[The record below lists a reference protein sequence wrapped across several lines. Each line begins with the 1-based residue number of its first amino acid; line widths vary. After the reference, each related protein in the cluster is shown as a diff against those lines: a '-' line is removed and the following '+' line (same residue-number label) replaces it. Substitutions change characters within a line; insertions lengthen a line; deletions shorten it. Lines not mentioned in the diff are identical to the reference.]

1 MFGTHKRQTRHLYF
15 RAFSRVDLWL
25 QRQVLQRKSSFQ
37 ASGCRGAHPRMSYK
51 RCHLFPRMS
60 WLGIDGPSNN
70 WIVSFLVKKDPL
82 AFKKEP
88 KFQDLLRFQNL
99 THGIILQQTLVLSSA
114 LLLRGGRGRGDATPV
129 PSQSCTCLTS
139 QQDFILYNL
148 KFVALYTI
156 YPCVRRC
163 IVIMMMMMM
172 TIIMTI
178 LIHNRNPWALIK
190 RQDKLCADQLV
201 WIRRKQSPLA
211 ASCFGKKCSRIPC
224 SSRSADEILLALH
237 QRRSYG
243 QVQMKSVV
251 CFTIFSK
258 KSSSDVFAAV

>member
-1 MFGTHKRQTRHLYF
+1 MLRQHCAELRRILDWQQCCCQILIF
-15 RAFSRVDLWL
+15 DSASRAKKGPPNKVMKDTTFDPRLNMCVSI
-25 QRQVLQRKSSFQ
+25 VLVYIISVIYNVWDSQTTDSTSLFQ
-37 ASGCRGAHPRMSYK
+37 AFFKGGLVVAGSSQIPEFDSWNHFATDPGAVIRSVASRGA
-51 RCHLFPRMS
+51 
-60 WLGIDGPSNN
+60 
-70 WIVSFLVKKDPL
+70 
-82 AFKKEP
+82 
-88 KFQDLLRFQNL
+88 
-99 THGIILQQTLVLSSA
+99 
-114 LLLRGGRGRGDATPV
+114 GRGDATPV

-163 IVIMMMMMM
+163 IVIMMMM

-190 RQDKLCADQLV
+190 RQDKLRADQLV
-201 WIRRKQSPLA
+201 WIRRKRSPVS

>member
-15 RAFSRVDLWL
+15 RPFSRVDLWL
-25 QRQVLQRKSSFQ
+25 
-37 ASGCRGAHPRMSYK
+37 
-51 RCHLFPRMS
+51 
-60 WLGIDGPSNN
+60 
-70 WIVSFLVKKDPL
+70 
-82 AFKKEP
+82 
-88 KFQDLLRFQNL
+88 QDLLRFQNL

-163 IVIMMMMMM
+163 IVIMMMM

-190 RQDKLCADQLV
+190 RQDKLRADQLV
-201 WIRRKQSPLA
+201 WIRRKRSPVS